1 MGRVPRPVLQGLL
14 ALFLEAAA
22 CCWSCH
28 RIEARL
34 QSRQACSSP
43 AAYMDCSVW
52 PSLTSGRLFSLMALL
67 LERVEESLV
76 AEAGFPVL
84 LDPGV

>member
-1 MGRVPRPVLQGLL
+1 MPSFWKQQPVAGVVTGLRPGYSPVKHVVP
-14 ALFLEAAA
+14 
-22 CCWSCH
+22 
-28 RIEARL
+28 
-34 QSRQACSSP
+34 P

-52 PSLTSGRLFSLMALL
+52 PSLTSGRLFSSMALL